1 MGRYKYN
8 VNRYIFLDLVS
19 STAKKCTIQLAQLL
33 CSAPIPKKKK
43 KKPPLLSCPYSNK
56 RCGIFSRAVTLPTIF
71 GSNYKFLFAIGTFL
85 ASLLTIGW
93 KLIVGTL

>member
-19 STAKKCTIQLAQLL
+19 STAKKCTIRLAQLL
-33 CSAPIPKKKK
+33 YSVPIQK

-71 GSNYKFLFAIGTFL
+71 GSNYKFLFAIGTL
-85 ASLLTIGW
+85 SASLLTIGW

>member
-19 STAKKCTIQLAQLL
+19 STAQKCTIRLAQLL
-33 CSAPIPKKKK
+33 YSVPSKKKK
-43 KKPPLLSCPYSNK
+43 TPLLSCPYSNK